1 MKGLDRKI
9 YDKWIM
15 LYGVS
20 TNHHALDA
28 TERKDVMSLPI
39 RATLDDVSQ
48 TCAYLASKPTGAS
61 LKDIASVV
69 GEKLADVRRIAALQ
83 SWGLVAGQE
92 DGKYKVTDDG
102 RRCTKGEAERAAVLQ
117 AVIRR
122 IPAYLAVVERAA
134 HRREDALT
142 SNEVGA
148 HWHGH
153 FKDDVGD
160 SEEQL
165 KAQSNSFF
173 QIAEGAG
180 LGTMIIG
187 RRGAETRFSF
197 NADALS
203 SFVAG
208 HSGHVAAPVAR
219 PAPAK
224 PVEVNAESSVAIAAT
239 AEDASIPLPRK
250 TTGQGIFIA
259 HGKNKKPLEQLK
271 KVLDQFRI
279 PYKVATEEPNL
290 GRPITAKVRE
300 IMEACNCA
308 ILIFTADEE
317 FKNAKGEAIWRPSEN
332 VVYELGASGYL
343 YDNRLVI
350 MKEESVISFAVCVS
364 RRFRR
369 INLKVPECQAVP
381 SQDNDI
387 GGLNLAVPIP
397 TILILKYATLQVLEE
412 RFGRRESL

>member
-1 MKGLDRKI
+1 
-9 YDKWIM
+9 
-15 LYGVS
+15 
-20 TNHHALDA
+20 
-28 TERKDVMSLPI
+28 MSLPI
-39 RATLDDVSQ
+39 RATLDDVNQ
-48 TCAYLASKPTGAS
+48 TCAYLASKPTGAN
-61 LKDIASVV
+61 LNDIASVV
-69 GEKLADVRRIAALQ
+69 GEKLADVRRISALQ
-83 SWGLVAGQE
+83 SWGLVAAQD

-102 RRCTKGEAERAAVLQ
+102 RRCTKGEAEKAAVLQ

-165 KAQSNSFF
+165 KAQTNSFF

-203 SFVAG
+203 AFVAG
-208 HSGHVAAPVAR
+208 QSGHVAAPVAR
-219 PAPAK
+219 PVPAK
-224 PVEVNAESSVAIAAT
+224 PAEANAESGVAIPTTPAP
-239 AEDASIPLPRK
+239 AEDASTPLPRK

-290 GRPITAKVRE
+290 GRPISAKVRE

-317 FKNAKGEAIWRPSEN
+317 FKTAKGETIWRPTEN

-350 MKEESVISFAVCVS
+350 MKEESVTFPSNFRDIGYISFEKDQLEAKAMDVLKELIGFGIVKVS
-364 RRFRR
+364 
-369 INLKVPECQAVP
+369 
-381 SQDNDI
+381 
-387 GGLNLAVPIP
+387 
-397 TILILKYATLQVLEE
+397 T
-412 RFGRRESL
+412 

>member
-1 MKGLDRKI
+1 
-9 YDKWIM
+9 
-15 LYGVS
+15 
-20 TNHHALDA
+20 LDA
-28 TERKDVMSLPI
+28 KERKQTMALPI
-39 RATLDDVSQ
+39 RATLEDVDQ

-61 LKDIASVV
+61 IKDIASVV
-69 GEKLADVRRIAALQ
+69 GEKLADPRRIAALQ
-83 SWGLVAGQE
+83 TWGLVQVQD
-92 DGKYKVTDDG
+92 DGRYKVTEDG
-102 RRCTKGEAERAAVLQ
+102 RRCTKGDAEKAAALQ

-153 FKDDVGD
+153 FKEDTSD
-160 SEEQL
+160 SEESL
-165 KAQSNSFF
+165 KAQTISFF

-197 NADALS
+197 KVDALAAFVGGS
-203 SFVAG
+203 SA
-208 HSGHVAAPVAR
+208 
-219 PAPAK
+219 
-224 PVEVNAESSVAIAAT
+224 NAAT
-239 AEDASIPLPRK
+239 VAEIPEPAATPEAIPTSPLRK

-259 HGKNKKPLEQLK
+259 HGKSKKPLEQLK
-271 KVLDQFRI
+271 KVLEQFRI
-279 PYKVATEEPNL
+279 PYKIATEEPNL
-290 GRPITAKVRE
+290 GRPISAKVRE

-317 FKNAKGEAIWRPSEN
+317 FRNAKGETIWRPSEN

-350 MKEESVISFAVCVS
+350 MKEEGVTFPSNFRDIGYISFEKDQLEAKAMDLLKELIGFGIVKVS
-364 RRFRR
+364 
-369 INLKVPECQAVP
+369 
-381 SQDNDI
+381 
-387 GGLNLAVPIP
+387 
-397 TILILKYATLQVLEE
+397 T
-412 RFGRRESL
+412 